1 MPTNACM
8 QALPSPLSEML
19 WGGDEIGGVPPLS
32 LVGEGAA
39 SLLFLSAPDLAL
51 VTG

>member
-1 MPTNACM
+1 M

-19 WGGDEIGGVPPLS
+19 LGGDAIGGLTPLS

>member
-1 MPTNACM
+1 M

-19 WGGDEIGGVPPLS
+19 WGGDAIGGLTPLS

-39 SLLFLSAPDLAL
+39 TLLFLSAPDLAL